1 MSEIR
6 LIKPTDYPELVSIY
20 NYYIENTPITFDLEP
35 YILETRAPW
44 FEQFEVNSRYV
55 CFVAVEDERV
65 LGYANSSRFR
75 PKAAYGTS
83 VESSV
88 YLHPNATGRGLGHR
102 LYEILFDYLA
112 QRQDVHK
119 IYAGV
124 TLPNDASTALH
135 ERVGLSR
142 VASLKRLGTSLTST
156 GTYSGTRS
164 YPNSNRNR
172 IQPPIII
179 SSQ

>member
-6 LIKPTDYPELVSIY
+6 LINPADYPELVSIY
-20 NYYIENTPITFDLEP
+20 NYYIENTPITFDLVP
-35 YILETRAPW
+35 YTIESRTPW
-44 FEQFEVNSRYV
+44 FEQFEPNSRYA
-55 CFVAVEDERV
+55 CFVAVEEGRV

-88 YLHPNATGRGLGHR
+88 YLHPDATGRGLGHR
-102 LYEILFDYLA
+102 LYETLFDYLA

-135 ERVGLSR
+135 ERVGFERCGLFKEVGYKFDQFWDVQWYEKLSQH
-142 VASLKRLGTSLTST
+142 
-156 GTYSGTRS
+156 
-164 YPNSNRNR
+164 
-172 IQPPIII
+172 QPE
-179 SSQ
+179 